1 MEKTLLRK
9 KQDKSLVIKEMQEHG
24 GEFVALNSERVAIA
38 YGISEEALA
47 TKLAEQ
53 GLRLNDFLISR
64 VPEWDCGFI
73 F

>member
-1 MEKTLLRK
+1 MDKTLLRK
-9 KQDKSLVIKEMQEHG
+9 KPDKALVIKEMREHG

-38 YGISEEALA
+38 YGTTEEELA
-47 TKLAEQ
+47 DKLASQ

-64 VPEWDCGFI
+64 VPEWDCGFV

>member
-1 MEKTLLRK
+1 MDKTLLRK
-9 KQDKSLVIKEMQEHG
+9 KPDKALVIKEMREHG

-38 YGISEEALA
+38 YGTSEEELA
-47 TKLAEQ
+47 SKLASQ

-64 VPEWDCGFI
+64 VPEWDCGFV